1 MEILKPRSF
10 VMNIE
15 APISLGELVDKITIL
30 EIKLA
35 QFPTGEKRQNVD
47 HEWTVLTGKLKEV
60 LDEKG
65 AAILAP
71 FKRELE
77 AINLRLWKI
86 EDDIRDCERSQTF
99 DDRFIQLARQV
110 YRTNDERS
118 RVKREINE
126 AFGSDLME
134 EKSYSA
140 Y

>member
-1 MEILKPRSF
+1 
-10 VMNIE
+10 MNIE

-35 QFPTGEKRQNVD
+35 RFPAGEKRQNVD
-47 HEWTVLTGKLKEV
+47 REWTVLTGKLDQV
-60 LDEKG
+60 LDQDG

-77 AINLRLWKI
+77 VINLRLWKI
-86 EDDIRDCERSQTF
+86 EDEIRDCERSQAF
-99 DDRFIQLARQV
+99 GDRFIQLARQV
-110 YRTNDERS
+110 YRTNDERA

-126 AFGSDLME
+126 AFGSDLIE

>member
-1 MEILKPRSF
+1 
-10 VMNIE
+10 MNIE
-15 APISLGELVDKITIL
+15 APISLGELVDRITIL

-35 QFPTGEKRQNVD
+35 RFPAGEKRQNVD
-47 HEWTVLTGKLKEV
+47 REWTVLTGKLDQV
-60 LDEKG
+60 LDEYG

-77 AINLRLWKI
+77 VINVRLWKI
-86 EDDIRDCERSQTF
+86 EDDIRDCERSRVF

-110 YRTNDERS
+110 YRTNDERA